1 MRLLIHPQS
10 KWFQLLTA
18 AVVFGGTLHN
28 SAAILAQT
36 VVPNSNQISISNQ
49 ASYNYNDFD
58 NSEQIQGVTSQIV
71 NSIEAS
77 LLTDPFGHIRGC
89 NGEIL
94 PDYTGFSVS
103 LYDADPSDPTGT
115 SLKGLVPLTRTE
127 VPDAPDNNIP
137 LGLAPNKENSNPY
150 YLTNGTEGTYNFL
163 FDPSRGQ
170 LDTGR
175 TYILVINPPADSIY
189 DQRRVKLTINERN
202 GNLVTYTA
210 TAIDGKPI
218 SSTDSNQTSLTQT
231 INIRD
236 AARLGLILAVLDVNT
251 SICQEQ
257 ELEIVKTGDRAAA
270 QPGDTVVY
278 HLLVRNLSSASLNN
292 VTVTD
297 NLPLGFNLVPK
308 SARAEL
314 GDTPVQIATSHNGST
329 VNFRLEGASLP
340 TNTTGG
346 EVLNIA
352 YAAVL
357 TPDSVR
363 GSGENSAIVTGQRF
377 DNNQLVKD
385 GPATHK
391 LRIDP
396 GILSDCGTLI
406 GRVFVDKNFDGEQQR
421 GEPGVPNAVIF
432 LDDGNRITT
441 DFNGLFSVANVVS
454 GYRTGVLDLSSLSG
468 YTLAPNRRF
477 IERNSQ
483 SRLVRLEP
491 GGLARMNFA
500 VTPTFREAKPN
511 EK

>member
-1 MRLLIHPQS
+1 M
-10 KWFQLLTA
+10 A
-18 AVVFGGTLHN
+18 AVVCGGMLQN

-36 VVPNSNQISISNQ
+36 TPANSIQINNQ
-49 ASYNYNDFD
+49 ASYTYTDSNN
-58 NSEQIQGVTSQIV
+58 NQQIEGISSQIL
-71 NSIEAS
+71 NSVEKS
-77 LLTDPFGHIRGC
+77 SLTDPFGHIKGC
-89 NGEIL
+89 NGEVL
-94 PDYTGFSVS
+94 SDYTGFSVS

-137 LGLAPNKENSNPY
+137 LGLVPNKENSNPY
-150 YLTNGTEGTYNFL
+150 YLTNGSEGTYNFL
-163 FDPSRGQ
+163 FDPNQGQ
-170 LDTGR
+170 LDAGR

-189 DQRRVKLTINERN
+189 DQRRVKLTLNELN
-202 GNLVTYTA
+202 GDILTYTA
-210 TAIDGKPI
+210 TSLDGKPI
-218 SSTDSNQTSLTQT
+218 SATGENQTSATESV
-231 INIRD
+231 NIRD
-236 AARLGLILAVLDVNT
+236 AARLGLILSALNIDAG
-251 SICQEQ
+251 ICQEQ

-270 QPGDTVVY
+270 QPGDTIVY

-308 SARAEL
+308 SVRAEL

-340 TNTTGG
+340 TDTTGG

-396 GILSDCGTLI
+396 GILADCGTLI

-441 DFNGLFSVANVVS
+441 DPNGLFSVANVVS

-483 SRLVRLEP
+483 SRLVHLEP